1 MRPPERRLATLTKD
15 MLCTSGKLKMSD
27 ILASS
32 SSSSTTTTATTTT
45 TTTTTAAAAAAAAAT
60 TTTTTTTTA
69 FFPFWG
75 VAGRRES
82 VLPASSSS
90 YLFLFLLGWVG
101 E

>member
-32 SSSSTTTTATTTT
+32 SSSSTTTTTTTP
-45 TTTTTAAAAAAAAAT
+45 TAAAAAAAAAT